1 MLSDD
6 FAYWLGIHGKPDILP
21 NQSISIENI
30 MDRVSEADLIS
41 VLFHGKDDLALK
53 ALKELKSRFESE
65 LNALDE
71 MVHHQAR
78 DNEMEMENANDW
90 N

>member
-41 VLFHGKDDLALK
+41 VLYYGNDDLSLK
-53 ALKELKSRFESE
+53 ALKELKSRFEGE

-71 MVHHQAR
+71 MVQHQAR

>member
-1 MLSDD
+1 MISDD

-41 VLFHGKDDLALK
+41 VLYYGKDDLSLK
-53 ALKELKSRFESE
+53 ALKELKNRFESE

-71 MVHHQAR
+71 MVQHQAR

>member
-41 VLFHGKDDLALK
+41 VLYYGKDDLSLK
-53 ALKELKSRFESE
+53 ALKELKNRFENE
-65 LNALDE
+65 LNGLEE
-71 MVHHQAR
+71 MVQHQSMGR
-78 DNEMEMENANDW
+78 DHEGEYASDW

>member
-21 NQSISIENI
+21 NQSISIDNI

-41 VLFHGKDDLALK
+41 VLYYGKDDLSLK
-53 ALKELKSRFESE
+53 ALKELKNRFESE

-71 MVHHQAR
+71 MVQHQAR

>member
-1 MLSDD
+1 MISDD

-21 NQSISIENI
+21 NQSISIDNI

-41 VLFHGKDDLALK
+41 VLYYGKDDLSLK
-53 ALKELKSRFESE
+53 ALKELKNRFESE

-71 MVHHQAR
+71 MVQHQAR